1 MPVTRLSAVS
11 RSIPSLLF
19 RVVLASA
26 TVAAAACSS
35 SPTAPSVSGSSAL
48 ALAAS
53 DQLQAKTPAA
63 PAPFSGTWTQA
74 PVVVVP
80 QANGGTGHVW
90 TRLQLTQKGST
101 MTGEARR
108 YISTWDASG
117 NPVLVALDLGS
128 PGKVTG
134 TVTGSSMAIVI
145 RDYTETKITLSLTLA
160 PSADG
165 ATLAATAGTPNVL
178 SLSTFTR

>member
-1 MPVTRLSAVS
+1 MTLARLSSA
-11 RSIPSLLF
+11 SISLPSLIL
-19 RVVLASA
+19 RVALASA
-26 TVAAAACSS
+26 TVAAAACSA
-35 SPTAPSVSGSSAL
+35 SPTAPSASAASAL
-48 ALAAS
+48 AVGSA

-63 PAPFSGTWTQA
+63 PTPFSGTWTQN

-80 QANGGTGHVW
+80 QANGGTGNVW

-101 MTGEARR
+101 ITGEARR

-117 NPVLVALDLGS
+117 NPVWVAFDLGS

-134 TVTGSSMAIVI
+134 TATASSMAIVI

-160 PSADG
+160 LSADG
-165 ATLAATAGTPNVL
+165 STLTATSGSPNVL
-178 SLSTFTR
+178 SLSTLTR